1 MRYRD
6 WTTRLHD
13 TIKAATERPF
23 SWGEFDCC
31 LFAADCSKA
40 ICGVDPAEKYRGKYK
55 TETGAKRAL
64 AKTHGSLEAAWDA
77 YFERVNPGFIQ
88 RGDVVMYERNGDR
101 GIAVFWADRFWSSAE
116 DGVARI
122 DCVPLVVWRV
132 EA

>member
-77 YFERVNPGFIQ
+77 YFERVNPAFMQ
-88 RGDVVMYERNGDR
+88 RGDVVLYDGANGR
-101 GIAVFWADRFWSSAE
+101 SVAVYWAGNCWSTAE
-116 DGVARI
+116 DGVGRI
-122 DCVPLVVWRV
+122 DCTPLVVWRV
-132 EA
+132 E